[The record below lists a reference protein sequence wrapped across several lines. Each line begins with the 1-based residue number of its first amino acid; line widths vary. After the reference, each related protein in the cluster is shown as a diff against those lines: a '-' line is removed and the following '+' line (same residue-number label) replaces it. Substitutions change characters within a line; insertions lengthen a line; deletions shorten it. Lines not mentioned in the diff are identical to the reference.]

1 MYFNTIEKILV
12 VGRGA
17 GGGWKEPLSS
27 AHFTQVSSGAHNT
40 VSIWIWFDCS
50 EVTSSLRTQFRI

>member
-1 MYFNTIEKILV
+1 M
-12 VGRGA
+12 
-17 GGGWKEPLSS
+17 KEPLSY